1 MADILGLGRISK
13 EDISLEKIQQDLRID
28 NPEYIK
34 RARLGKYIPADIP
47 RFLDFYYEDKKHY
60 YVPRYYNKDIEKQLE
75 LGDKVEINF
84 NITLRDYQV
93 KYFKD
98 NGILESK
105 TGSFV
110 MNLKTGNG
118 KTVCGLYLINK
129 LQRRTLIV
137 CETRYLVNQW
147 VSRIMEFADK
157 DSVGTKNIYNNIII
171 NNKTKLETILSNP
184 ISIITLK
191 GYNSLSNS
199 VKQSL
204 AEHIGTLVMD
214 EGHRLGA
221 KTFYPILEELPAKYR
236 LLLTATFRR
245 KDEMVNIMRYSFGDV
260 FSLPNQLPKAHLYFV
275 RTGVRFTSLLPKE
288 KFKNLPQV
296 EREIESQVKC
306 YNSRNYLAYSGK
318 ITKFDHITTAKD
330 RALVLKYQNNMH
342 NVDLNK
348 FLAEE
353 QSRRRKLISLI
364 RKSVSAGRKV
374 LVASIF
380 LDLMYEIQKAIP
392 DINTFVLDGD
402 TNAKLTPDQLE
413 KVVAGK
419 DVIFGSMKVVEEGM
433 DIDWLDTLI
442 VYLPKSD
449 IEQLT
454 GRTTRILPKKPIP
467 RVYYLLDNIPFC
479 FSMAKKCREF
489 DDNFTIRGTFEFSDI
504 IKTI

>member
-1 MADILGLGRISK
+1 MAEILGLGRISK
-13 EDISLEKIQQDLRID
+13 KCISLDTIQKDLRID
-28 NPEYIK
+28 NPEYLK
-34 RARLGKYIPADIP
+34 RVRLGKYVPADIP
-47 RFLDFYYEDKKHY
+47 RYLDFYYEDKEHY
-60 YVPRYYNKDIEKQLE
+60 YVPRYYNSDVEKQLE
-75 LGDKVEINF
+75 LGDKVDF
-84 NITLRDYQV
+84 SFDITLRDYQE

-98 NGILESK
+98 NEILESK

-129 LQRRTLIV
+129 LRRRTLIV
-137 CETRYLVNQW
+137 CETRYLINQW
-147 VSRIMEFADK
+147 VSRIKGFSGD
-157 DSVGTKNIYNNIII
+157 GTKNIYNNIII
-171 NNKTKLETILSNP
+171 NNKTTLETILNND

-191 GYNSLSNS
+191 GYNSLNNL
-199 VKQSL
+199 VKQGL
-204 AEHIGTLVMD
+204 AEHIGILVMD

-245 KDEMVNIMRYSFGDV
+245 KDSMVDILRYSFGDV
-260 FSLPNQLPKAHLYFV
+260 FSLPNQLPKAHLYFI
-275 RTGVRFTSLLPKE
+275 RTGVRFTSLLPKD
-288 KFKNLPQV
+288 KFQNLAQV
-296 EREIESQVKC
+296 QREVESQSNY
-306 YNSRNYLAYSGK
+306 YNSKDYLAYNGK

-330 RALVLKYQNNMH
+330 RALVSKFQNNTH

-348 FLAEE
+348 FLAQE

-364 RKSVSAGRKV
+364 KKCVVAGRRV
-374 LVASIF
+374 LVASPF
-380 LDLMYEIQKAIP
+380 LDLMYEVQKALP
-392 DINTFVLDGD
+392 EINTFVLDGD
-402 TNAKLTPDQLE
+402 TNAKLTPEELE
-413 KVVAGK
+413 KVEEGK

-467 RVYYLLDNIPFC
+467 RVYYFLDNIPFC
-479 FSMAKKCREF
+479 FSMAKKCKEF

>member
-13 EDISLEKIQQDLRID
+13 EDISLETIQRDLRID

-34 RARLGKYIPADIP
+34 RARMGKYIPYEIP
-47 RFLDFYYEDKKHY
+47 RHLDFYYEDTEHY
-60 YVPRYYNKDIEKQLE
+60 YVPRYYNKDVEKQLE
-75 LGDKVEINF
+75 LGDKVDF
-84 NITLRDYQV
+84 SFDITLRDYQE

-98 NGILESK
+98 NKILESK

-129 LQRRTLIV
+129 LQRRTLVV
-137 CETRYLVNQW
+137 CETRYLISQW
-147 VSRIMEFADK
+147 VSRIKSFSD
-157 DSVGTKNIYNNIII
+157 DGTKNIYNNIII
-171 NNKTKLETILSNP
+171 NNKTTLETILNNP

-275 RTGVRFTSLLPKE
+275 RTGVRFTSLLPKD

-296 EREIESQVKC
+296 ESEIESQVKC

-330 RALVLKYQNNMH
+330 RSLVLKYQNNIH

-348 FLAEE
+348 FLAEA

-467 RVYYLLDNIPFC
+467 RVYYFMDNIPFC